1 MFCKPKD
8 FSFDMLSVFI
18 ELVDVQQTL
27 LEFGGLFTR
36 HSPVHSSL
44 NFLNRVFTTPVNKW
58 SYVKLLSRIVQN
70 VLNDGT

>member
-1 MFCKPKD
+1 
-8 FSFDMLSVFI
+8 MLPVFI
-18 ELVDVQQTL
+18 ELVDVQQAFPK
-27 LEFGGLFTR
+27 FGSLFTGYR
-36 HSPVHSSL
+36 PVHGSL